1 MVTVDVEPT
10 AAPVAG
16 QAEQGA
22 ALEGL
27 LGPTLDELEAVRARN
42 GARDHGPRADRVP
55 AGLAVGLALSLWL
68 PESDGFDVA
77 VFILGGGLA
86 GYSWAAYR
94 LSEAYRRLYKNR
106 VLPALAARFGTLAY
120 RKPERLDAAKLRRH
134 GLFEAFDRLTAED
147 EIHGERHGLPVSI
160 IELRLTRREGKHEK
174 TVFDGLLAEVALPRN
189 LSGVTAV
196 IADGGVFGGLRNL
209 FGGGADDRVRLE
221 DPVFEQR
228 YEVYWKRSDRRPG
241 SADAGVH
248 GAAAGARRPCA
259 LRPADGAGR
268 GQSAA
273 ARPAQGSRQGP
284 LRAAA
289 LARAGRESR
298 GAGRTVGRHRGGSTG
313 GGLGHR
319 PRPVR
324 PARGASR

>member
-27 LGPTLDELEAVRARN
+27 LGPTLDELEAVRAET
-42 GARDHGPRADRVP
+42 AREIMARALIRVP
-55 AGLAVGLALSLWL
+55 AGLAAGLALSLWL
-68 PESDGFDVA
+68 PESDGFDFA
-77 VFILGGGLA
+77 VFVLGGGLA
-86 GYSWAAYR
+86 GYSWAAYK
-94 LSEAYRRLYKNR
+94 LSEAYRRLYKDR
-106 VLPALAARFGTLAY
+106 VLPALAARFGALRY

-147 EIHGERHGLPVSI
+147 EIHGERHGLSVSMV
-160 IELRLTRREGKHEK
+160 ELRLTRREGKHER

-209 FGGGADDRVRLE
+209 VRRGANDRVRLE

-228 YEVYWKRSDRRPG
+228 YEVYGSDQIAARALLTPAFMERLLALGDRAHFDPPTALAEDNRLLLALPKAHG
-241 SADAGVH
+241 KDLFEPPHWRKPAASRATLIELSGDIEAVLQVADSVIDLDPF
-248 GAAAGARRPCA
+248 ARR
-259 LRPADGAGR
+259 
-268 GQSAA
+268 AA
-273 ARPAQGSRQGP
+273 PSR
-284 LRAAA
+284 
-289 LARAGRESR
+289 
-298 GAGRTVGRHRGGSTG
+298 
-313 GGLGHR
+313 
-319 PRPVR
+319 
-324 PARGASR
+324 